1 MYTDT
6 DFLQVHSITLYREL
20 KSKITDMKNSLEG
33 LSNRSEQAE
42 ERIHELKD
50 KSINIVYTEEEKDKE
65 RERNEQSLRDL
76 WNTIK
81 HSSVFKMWVSEAKK
95 KHQKEYLNNKN
106 SPIWL
111 KKKNGLPTQKASWTS
126 SRINCIKKKKK
137 RKKLGIS

>member
-6 DFLQVHSITLYREL
+6 DFLKVHSITLYIEL

-81 HSSVFKMWVSEAKK
+81 HSTVFKM
-95 KHQKEYLNNKN
+95 
-106 SPIWL
+106 
-111 KKKNGLPTQKASWTS
+111 
-126 SRINCIKKKKK
+126 
-137 RKKLGIS
+137 